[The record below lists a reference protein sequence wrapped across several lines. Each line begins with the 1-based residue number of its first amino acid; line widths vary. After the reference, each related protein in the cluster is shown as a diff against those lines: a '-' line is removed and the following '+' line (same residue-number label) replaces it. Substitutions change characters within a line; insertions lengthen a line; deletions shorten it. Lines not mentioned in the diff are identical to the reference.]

1 MPDEQNSWGEYG
13 RFVLKELE
21 KLSSNQERTAERIQ
35 ELKDSLDSKLATA
48 LKEIREDL
56 NSLQSKVAHFEPNK
70 VVQLGVEVDNIKS
83 NQKDQEER
91 MRKIE
96 VAQSNFGGK
105 WTIISAIA
113 AVLLSAIVS
122 MLFSMARAQPSH
134 PPEKAAITKTA
145 E

>member
-1 MPDEQNSWGEYG
+1 MSDEPNGWGEYG

-21 KLSSNQERTAERIQ
+21 KLGAHQERTAERIQ

-70 VVQLGVEVDNIKS
+70 VVQLGVEVDNLKG
-83 NQKDQEER
+83 NQKDQEDR

-113 AVLLSAIVS
+113 AVLLSAIIS
-122 MLFSMARAQPSH
+122 MLFSMAKAESP
-134 PPEKAAITKTA
+134 PNPEKPAVTKIS